1 MADNSILTPGYQ
13 DPSTPPTETPKTT
26 QYLEKDNFLSE
37 YASESE
43 RSVVRDN
50 LNVPSKD
57 SVYDKQT
64 VDLEVGKRIR
74 QAIQEY
80 LNMDDPHGIIPIVE
94 EMIENMVKTDGSTPF
109 VAPQAGIDPI
119 ADNHLTTKKFVTRLL
134 KEHINAEDP
143 HEILPEVRDI
153 LEKYVK
159 TSEIYSKSQLYTKE
173 EINKKMEQ
181 YLKKDGSTP
190 FTRAQVGA
198 DPTIDSHLTTKRY
211 VDELLRRHLID
222 VDPHG
227 FITILNQR
235 LSSYVKKK
243 DVFDKTQTYSRT
255 QIDNI
260 ISQIVERTV
269 QLSIQD
275 YIDSIDDKF
284 EYIRKQRYVK
294 QDGSIPFRNPQSGV
308 DAVEDSELVTLRQLV
323 KAVKESEQKLDE
335 KITDKECVWITSGP
349 VESTVGHVEDNTPM
363 PESMTLQEVCD
374 AIFYGKG
381 ICLEVPEYVIIT
393 DPCPVTMCIHG
404 SIGLVQYAELYQN
417 GELIYTFEK
426 EVFEDGCITVDSLPL
441 FGDAEFKFKVYYT
454 SGAVHE
460 DVKLVK
466 CYTPIFVGLLPKWKF
481 ANTITFDYLIE
492 LCKEDTEGT
501 QNRFLNYKE
510 DYVAEPKEGYGKDLK
525 SITFKYSFVDPKLRH
540 PFVVLPKDYPDLK
553 SISINS
559 QQFNLAAFDVIDQI
573 PLQVP
578 GVDHDIIYKIY
589 VYRQALSRLDS
600 EVTFNFTPRNE

>member
-13 DPSTPPTETPKTT
+13 EPGNIPEDTVRNT
-26 QYLEKDNFLSE
+26 QYLEKDNYLSE
-37 YASESE
+37 YESESE
-43 RSVVRDN
+43 KSVVREN

-57 SVYDKQT
+57 SVYTKQD

-74 QAIQEY
+74 EAVQEY
-80 LNMDDPHGIIPIVE
+80 LNMDDPHGIIPLVE
-94 EMIENMVKTDGSTPF
+94 EMIKDMVKTDGSTPF
-109 VAPQAGIDPI
+109 VAPQVGIDPV

-173 EINKKMEQ
+173 EINKKAEQ

-211 VDELLRRHLID
+211 VDELLHRHLID

-235 LSSYVKKK
+235 LSSYIKKK

-381 ICLEVPEYVIIT
+381 ISLEVPEYVIIT

-404 SIGLVQYAELYQN
+404 SVGLVQYAELYQN

-426 EVFEDGCITVDSLPL
+426 EMFEDGCVTVDSLPL
-441 FGDAEFKFKVYYT
+441 FEDSEFTFKVYYT
-454 SGAVHE
+454 NGAVHE
-460 DVKLVK
+460 ETKTVK
-466 CYTPIFVGLLPKWKF
+466 CYLPVFVGLLPKWKF
-481 ANTITFDYLIE
+481 GNTVTMDYLIQ
-492 LCKEDTEGT
+492 LCKEDTQGT
-501 QNRFLNYKE
+501 QNRFLNY
-510 DYVAEPKEGYGKDLK
+510 GKDLE
-525 SITFKYSFVDPKLRH
+525 SFTFKYSFIDPQLRH
-540 PFVVLPKDYPDLK
+540 PFVVVPAAYPNLDTMVTK
-553 SISINS
+553 SQSFGID
-559 QQFNLAAFDVIDQI
+559 AFDVIDMI
-573 PLQVP
+573 PLSVP
-578 GVDHDIIYKIY
+578 GVEKDIIFKMYI
-589 VYRQALSRLDS
+589 YRQALSSLNQ
-600 EVTFNFTPRNE
+600 EVTFNFVPKE